1 MTKSISVDEK
11 VSEFKLFRYH
21 ESFYFRDEK
30 AMKPIQ
36 E

>member
-11 VSEFKLFRYH
+11 VSEFKLSRYH
-21 ESFYFRDEK
+21 ESFYFMDEK
-30 AMKPIQ
+30 STEQIQ